1 MNNYEIVSSE
11 GFYYVMN
18 SNGADEAVFT
28 TLEEAEEYI
37 RQQEE

>member
-18 SNGADEAVFT
+18 NGVDEILFT

-37 RQQEE
+37 RHQEE